1 MLEPLSSSFF
11 EAQERPYRQ
20 FLHWKSY
27 HADVKTNKAPV
38 YLAIVAVN
46 EETYDASDQKIGADR
61 DEKETVDGRKPGG
74 AETGHQPELQG
85 GV

>member
-1 MLEPLSSSFF
+1 M
-11 EAQERPYRQ
+11 
-20 FLHWKSY
+20 
-27 HADVKTNKAPV
+27 
-38 YLAIVAVN
+38 YLAIAAVN
-46 EETYDASDQKIGADR
+46 EETYDASDQEIGADR